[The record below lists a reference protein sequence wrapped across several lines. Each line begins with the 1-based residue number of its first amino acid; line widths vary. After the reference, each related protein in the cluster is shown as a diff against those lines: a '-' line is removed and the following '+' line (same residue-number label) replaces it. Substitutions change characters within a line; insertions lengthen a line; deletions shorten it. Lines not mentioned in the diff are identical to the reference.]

1 MSTVNTACCGNS
13 RSGVDTPNTSSRG
26 PRPPSHLSAHNP
38 DFPLLFLQIIPL
50 FPLLRVPERAAPR
63 APARSREAGAPR
75 GAPSTRGGRGPAGVL
90 GALVGYE
97 NERGKKENGEKKQ
110 RRRRRRDNKKKEEEE
125 EEEARFLLPGGLS
138 DASLQ
143 ELKIGP
149 LCSG

>member
-1 MSTVNTACCGNS
+1 M
-13 RSGVDTPNTSSRG
+13 
-26 PRPPSHLSAHNP
+26 
-38 DFPLLFLQIIPL
+38 
-50 FPLLRVPERAAPR
+50 
-63 APARSREAGAPR
+63 
-75 GAPSTRGGRGPAGVL
+75 
-90 GALVGYE
+90 GYE

-125 EEEARFLLPGGLS
+125 EEEEEARFLLPGGLS